1 MTGEARF
8 AALGVELA
16 ARGGA
21 AVAPEAGLSASA
33 DVTLASEDL
42 VALGEALG
50 RFVPGALPRTPAS
63 LTARVSLTQD
73 QAIVQDLK
81 GRLAGREVSGSA
93 TAPFDPQKPF
103 RAILAFEELPLVGLA
118 GLALSP
124 DALAAGAANRRSIWP
139 AASFGASPVRGLA
152 GRVDVAAQRVP
163 LGAGWIATEARF
175 ALALRPNTVAVE
187 NFAADLE
194 GGRLTGG
201 ATVSRS
207 NADATVSTTFAISGA
222 RVEKLMR
229 MSAAA
234 APMIGAVDIR
244 AEAQGTGRTLA
255 GIVSG
260 LTGTGIATL
269 KSGAVRRLDVAA
281 IDAVEPQIEA
291 GLPLEAPKIAGVL
304 ERGLGGADL
313 AFDQATAPFTISGGV
328 IRSGAFVNESATAR
342 LGGGFTLD
350 LGRLAL
356 DADLTL
362 APRRPD
368 APQIGV
374 SFEGPLAAPRRRL
387 DVTAFTGWLSVRAV
401 ERETKRIEAMEAEM
415 REKAR
420 LARERAEEERRRLE
434 EERRVAEEAR
444 IKAEAERRKREAEAR
459 ALLDALPAP
468 TPQIE
473 STRPPLDITPPGA
486 AQVRPG
492 GLRGGPSRS
501 ESASPQPLPIFPQP
515 SLIRPEA
522 R

>member
-1 MTGEARF
+1 
-8 AALGVELA
+8 
-16 ARGGA
+16 
-21 AVAPEAGLSASA
+21 
-33 DVTLASEDL
+33 
-42 VALGEALG
+42 
-50 RFVPGALPRTPAS
+50 
-63 LTARVSLTQD
+63 
-73 QAIVQDLK
+73 
-81 GRLAGREVSGSA
+81 
-93 TAPFDPQKPF
+93 
-103 RAILAFEELPLVGLA
+103 
-118 GLALSP
+118 
-124 DALAAGAANRRSIWP
+124 
-139 AASFGASPVRGLA
+139 
-152 GRVDVAAQRVP
+152 
-163 LGAGWIATEARF
+163 
-175 ALALRPNTVAVE
+175 
-187 NFAADLE
+187 
-194 GGRLTGG
+194 
-201 ATVSRS
+201 
-207 NADATVSTTFAISGA
+207 
-222 RVEKLMR
+222 
-229 MSAAA
+229 
-234 APMIGAVDIR
+234 
-244 AEAQGTGRTLA
+244 
-255 GIVSG
+255 
-260 LTGTGIATL
+260 
-269 KSGAVRRLDVAA
+269 
-281 IDAVEPQIEA
+281 VEPQIEA

-468 TPQIE
+468 TPQID
-473 STRPPLDITPPGA
+473 SPRPPLDITPPGA

-492 GLRGGPSRS
+492 ALRGGPSRS